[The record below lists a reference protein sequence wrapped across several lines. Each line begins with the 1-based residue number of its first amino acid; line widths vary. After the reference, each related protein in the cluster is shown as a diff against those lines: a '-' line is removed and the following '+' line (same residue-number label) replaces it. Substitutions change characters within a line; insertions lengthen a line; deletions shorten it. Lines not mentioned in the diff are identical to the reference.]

1 MSMRVS
7 PVDQL
12 RDTGRRFEELDARL
26 AEQAEAALDRQA
38 VLPPQRRDVLSPV
51 LNFVSWSYSQEPEV
65 NPAVIQGFV
74 FPASYLPSASQIFP
88 E

>member
-1 MSMRVS
+1 VSMRVS

-12 RDTGRRFEELDARL
+12 RDTGRRVEELDARL
-26 AEQAEAALDRQA
+26 AEQAEAAPDRQA
-38 VLPPQRRDVLSPV
+38 APPPQRRVVLSPV

-65 NPAVIQGFV
+65 NPATIQGFV
-74 FPASYLPSASQIFP
+74 LPADYLPSVLRIFP